1 MAKSLR
7 SKSKRSF
14 RSKKRESG
22 KYAAAE
28 AARLNRVH
36 AKLAAV
42 KDTDRPIAQTPDAA
56 EEMVEEDQPQGSYD
70 SEAFFAYLGLLHP
83 PSVTPQSLALFWFGE
98 EGGPTVDHEERHSIK
113 DSH

>member
-7 SKSKRSF
+7 SKSKRAF

-36 AKLAAV
+36 AKLATA
-42 KDTDRPIAQTPDAA
+42 KDKDCPIADTPDAV
-56 EEMVEEDQPQGSYD
+56 EEMEQEDQPQGSYN
-70 SEAFFAYLGLLHP
+70 SEAFFAWLGLLHP
-83 PSVTPQSLALFWFGE
+83 RCMTPQHLALFRLGGGE
-98 EGGPTVDHEERHSIK
+98 DGLGRTG
-113 DSH
+113 